1 MIPPHRPCGYLG
13 FNRRGDSRDCV
24 SALASSVR
32 IRCVSSSNGTSK
44 STSWERNAHLVKDT
58 NIKNNKYLDHIRES
72 HDPALHLKTLED
84 EIRGTMGKALGKQG
98 DKILYALRQMQ
109 QQREAYGDMVE
120 QQQLPLTSAEV
131 VECAQRHNEYR
142 KEAIT
147 ARWELVVH
155 RQAVGMIV
163 NNHKFVHDMFPIDD
177 ALPVHDGETIVTE
190 KKADSEKKKKF
201 GDQLDWWQSVGRWR

>member
-1 MIPPHRPCGYLG
+1 MVPRRPCGCLFLRG
-13 FNRRGDSRDCV
+13 GRGDV
-24 SALASSVR
+24 SLSFR
-32 IRCVSSSNGTSK
+32 IRVLSSSTTSK
-44 STSWERNAHLVKDT
+44 STSWERNARLVKDT

-98 DKILYALRQMQ
+98 DKILSALRRMQ
-109 QQREAYGDMVE
+109 QQRDEYDDLVHH
-120 QQQLPLTSAEV
+120 QQVPVTAARV

-163 NNHKFVHDMFPIDD
+163 NNHKFVHDKFPIDE
-177 ALPVHDGETIVTE
+177 ALPVHDGEPSVEE
-190 KKADSEKKKKF
+190 KKTDTGKKKF
-201 GDQLDWWQSVGRWR
+201 GDQLEWWQSVGRWR

>member
-1 MIPPHRPCGYLG
+1 MVPRCPCGCL
-13 FNRRGDSRDCV
+13 FLRGGV
-24 SALASSVR
+24 SLSFR
-32 IRCVSSSNGTSK
+32 IRFLSSSTTSK
-44 STSWERNAHLVKDT
+44 STSWERNARLVKDT

-98 DKILYALRQMQ
+98 DKILSALRRMQ
-109 QQREAYGDMVE
+109 QQRDEYDDLVHH
-120 QQQLPLTSAEV
+120 QQVPVTAARV

-163 NNHKFVHDMFPIDD
+163 NNHKFVHDTFPIDE
-177 ALPVHDGETIVTE
+177 ALPVHDGETSVEE
-190 KKADSEKKKKF
+190 KKTDTGKKKF
-201 GDQLDWWQSVGRWR
+201 GDQLEWWQSVGRWR